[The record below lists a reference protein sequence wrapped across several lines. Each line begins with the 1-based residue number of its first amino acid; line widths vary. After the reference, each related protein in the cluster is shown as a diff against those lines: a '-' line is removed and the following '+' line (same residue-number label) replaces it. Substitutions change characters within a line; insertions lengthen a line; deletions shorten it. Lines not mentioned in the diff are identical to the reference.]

1 MLLLKLT
8 IVPLFIALVT
18 LAGKRWGTR
27 LAGIL
32 GGLPVIAGPI
42 VVILA
47 LEQGQ
52 AFGVQAATAA
62 MAAAAG
68 LLSFGT
74 AYSWLSLRMRWPA
87 ASCLSLSVW
96 LVVSL
101 VVSLL
106 LSQLHF
112 NPLAALLTAV
122 ATLLITP
129 LLLPRVQA
137 SAVPASTLKD
147 LPLRLLAGAL
157 LTLMITQLAQ
167 LLGSTWSGILAVF
180 PVIGLI
186 LSVFT
191 HRNQGGAQVTLLYRG
206 TVRGLWSFS
215 VFFFTLALGWQGNS
229 FWWPLA
235 LAITNALLVQAC
247 MHLFG
252 HVKARRIQAA
262 AID

>member
-74 AYSWLSLRMRWPA
+74 AYSWFSLNMRWPA
-87 ASCLSLSVW
+87 ATCLSLAVW
-96 LVVSL
+96 LL
-101 VVSLL
+101 VSLL

-112 NPLAALLTAV
+112 NPLGALLTAF
-122 ATLLITP
+122 AALLATP
-129 LLLPRVQA
+129 LLLPAVKA
-137 SAVPASTLKD
+137 SAAPASTLKD

-157 LTLMITQLAQ
+157 LTLLITQLAQ

-191 HRNQGGAQVTLLYRG
+191 HRNQGGAHVTLLYRG

-215 VFFFTLALGWQGNS
+215 AFFYTLALGWQGNS

-235 LAITNALLVQAC
+235 LAITNALLVQ
-247 MHLFG
+247 LGIQVFG
-252 HVKARRIQAA
+252 HVKTRWIQANA
-262 AID
+262 AE

>member
-18 LAGKRWGTR
+18 LAGKHWGTR

-32 GGLPVIAGPI
+32 GGLPIVAGPI

-47 LEQGQ
+47 LEQGRDF
-52 AFGVQAATAA
+52 AVQAATSA

-74 AYSWLSLRMRWPA
+74 AYSWFSLKLRWPA
-87 ASCLSLSVW
+87 AMSLSLGVW
-96 LVVSL
+96 FSFSL
-101 VVSLL
+101 VLSQFHFSPVFALIIAISALL
-106 LSQLHF
+106 L
-112 NPLAALLTAV
+112 
-122 ATLLITP
+122 TP
-129 LLLPRVQA
+129 QLLPRVE
-137 SAVPASTLKD
+137 SPAKSPTNLKD

-157 LTLMITQLAQ
+157 ITLSITQLAQ
-167 LLGSTWSGILAVF
+167 ILGSNWSGILAVF

-191 HRNQGGAQVTLLYRG
+191 HRSQGGEQVTQLYRG

-215 VFFFTLALGWQGNS
+215 LFFFTLAITWQGNS

-235 LAITNALLVQAC
+235 FAIANALLVQLGMQAASQ
-247 MHLFG
+247 L
-252 HVKARRIQAA
+252 KARKLQPKL
-262 AID
+262 D

>member
-8 IVPLFIALVT
+8 LVPLFIALVT
-18 LAGKRWGTR
+18 LAGRRWGTR

-32 GGLPVIAGPI
+32 GGLPVVAGPI

-62 MAAAAG
+62 LAAAAG

-74 AYSWLSLRMRWPA
+74 AYSWFSLNMRWPA
-87 ASCLSLSVW
+87 ATVSALLVW
-96 LVVSL
+96 LLAV
-101 VVSLL
+101 LL
-106 LSQLHF
+106 LSMLHVT
-112 NPLAALLTAV
+112 PLSALCIGVGAM
-122 ATLLITP
+122 LITP
-129 LLLPRVQA
+129 LLLPRVTAQA
-137 SAVPASTLKD
+137 KAGSTLHD

-157 LTLMITQLAQ
+157 LTFSITQLAQ

-191 HRNQGGAQVTLLYRG
+191 HRNQGAAHVTLLYRG
-206 TVRGLWSFS
+206 TVRGLYSFS
-215 VFFFTLALGWQGNS
+215 VFFFILAIGWQANS
-229 FWWPLA
+229 FWWPVLLASIAALA
-235 LAITNALLVQAC
+235 LQLLMQLPRLLIKPKAALQMPA
-247 MHLFG
+247 
-252 HVKARRIQAA
+252 KS
-262 AID
+262 